1 MTGRLENKIGIITG
15 GGSGIGLASA
25 RLFLNEGAVVIIAGT
40 SDERN
45 QKVAGELNEQHPGKC
60 EYVHCDVRVKED
72 DEHLINHVFSTYGR
86 CDYYFANAGYA
97 GPTDVE
103 PATYD
108 FEVFDR
114 IFKTNVYGLFYQMT
128 TLLPLMEKQGSG
140 SIILTS
146 SASPF
151 TPCSCPSYSASK
163 GATRAYMMDLANL
176 EAPKGIRINKV
187 VPGVIVTDMTK
198 QITDPSLKGTEFYEY
213 FINMIPAKKF
223 CPPEAVA
230 EAALF
235 FASDASS
242 HCIGAELKVDD
253 GFINQC

>member
-1 MTGRLENKIGIITG
+1 MTGRLEGKIGIITG
-15 GGSGIGLASA
+15 GGSGIGLASTK
-25 RLFLNEGAVVIIAGT
+25 LFLSEGATVVIAGM

-45 QKVAGELNEQHPGKC
+45 QSIADKLASQYPNKC
-60 EYVHCDVRVKED
+60 EYVHCDVREKED
-72 DEHLINHVFSTYGR
+72 DEALINHVFEKYGR

-97 GPTDVE
+97 GPTDIE

-108 FEVFDR
+108 FEVFDN

-128 TLLPLMEKQGSG
+128 TLLPLMEEQGFG

-163 GATRAYMMDLANL
+163 GATRAYTMDLANL
-176 EAPKGIRINKV
+176 EAPKGIRINKI

-198 QITDPSLKGTEFYEY
+198 QITDPALKGTEFYEH
-213 FINMIPAKKF
+213 FINMIPAKRF

-235 FASDASS
+235 FASDESQ